1 MDIILPEDLAI
12 TLLGI
17 YQEVLTGNKNTCST
31 MFIAALFIIAR
42 SWKELRSPST
52 EEWIQKMLY
61 IYTIEYYSTIKNND
75 IMTFLG
81 KWLELENI
89 LSEVTQS
96 QNHSLV
102 CNTDKR
108 ILDQK
113 LGIFKIQFSKHMKL
127 KKREDQSAS

>member
-1 MDIILPEDLAI
+1 M
-12 TLLGI
+12 
-17 YQEVLTGNKNTCST
+17 
-31 MFIAALFIIAR
+31 
-42 SWKELRSPST
+42 
-52 EEWIQKMLY
+52 
-61 IYTIEYYSTIKNND
+61 EYYSTIKNND
-75 IMTFLG
+75 IMTFLV

-96 QNHSLV
+96 QNNTLV